1 MLRDLSE
8 GRPEALDQLVPI
20 VYDDLRR
27 IAHRQLRD
35 ERPGHTLNTTALVH
49 EAYLRLTDIERV
61 EWRDRAHFVAVAAR
75 VMRRVLV
82 DYARS
87 RLRDK
92 RGRGAV
98 PVPLIEALDVP
109 VRQAEDLS
117 DLDEALQ
124 RLEAMNQRQCR
135 VVECRCFGGL
145 SVEETAL
152 ALAISEATVKRDW
165 AFSRAWLNREMRRGL
180 KPLEQ

>member
-1 MLRDLSE
+1 M
-8 GRPEALDQLVPI
+8 
-20 VYDDLRR
+20 
-27 IAHRQLRD
+27 
-35 ERPGHTLNTTALVH
+35 
-49 EAYLRLTDIERV
+49 
-61 EWRDRAHFVAVAAR
+61 
-75 VMRRVLV
+75 
-82 DYARS
+82 
-87 RLRDK
+87 
-92 RGRGAV
+92 
-98 PVPLIEALDVP
+98 
-109 VRQAEDLS
+109 RQAEDLS

-152 ALAISEATVKRDW
+152 ALGISEATVKRDW